1 MELRS
6 QLLFDMQAE
15 VRERYSIENTP
26 RGTRVNVSV
35 AGGTFTG
42 PKLKGTILPGG
53 GDFALVRP
61 DGVVEIDVRIT
72 LWTDDGQ
79 HIYMTYRG
87 LNAQGAEYAQRIQRG
102 EAVSATELYFRTTP
116 YFETSAPNTRGS
128 TKSWRWGCGRT
139 ATQAEP
145 SPTGSTKSCEGCAI
159 SREAMP

>member
-1 MELRS
+1 MMMELRS

-26 RGTRVNVSV
+26 RGTRLNVSV

-53 GDFALVRP
+53 GDFAIVRP

-72 LWTDDGQ
+72 LRADDGQ

-87 LNAQGAEYAQRIQRG
+87 LNTQRAESAQRIQRG
-102 EAVSATELYFRTTP
+102 EAVSATERYFRITP
-116 YFETSAPNTRGS
+116 YFETSAAQYAWLNNIVSVGVWTHSDP
-128 TKSWRWGCGRT
+128 GRT
-139 ATQAEP
+139 IAYRVYE
-145 SPTGSTKSCEGCAI
+145 I
-159 SREAMP
+159 L

>member
-15 VRERYSIENTP
+15 VRERYPIENTP

-35 AGGTFTG
+35 AGGTFAG

-72 LWTDDGQ
+72 LRTDDGQ

-87 LNAQGAEYAQRIQRG
+87 LNAQGAEYAQKIQRG
-102 EAVSATELYFRTTP
+102 EAVSATEFYFRTTP
-116 YFETSAPNTRGS
+116 YFETSAAQYAWLNKIVAVGVWTHSDP
-128 TKSWRWGCGRT
+128 GRSI
-139 ATQAEP
+139 AYRVYE
-145 SPTGSTKSCEGCAI
+145 I
-159 SREAMP
+159 L